1 MKQRTNEQWLA
12 DLSIKKRNG
21 EPEEKALEDLREV
34 LQRGLRA
41 ALAGR
46 ISADMDATVE
56 DFAQEGLV
64 KILRSLDSFR
74 GDSSFTTW
82 AQKIAVHEALSELR
96 RQRWRDVSLQD
107 HLQQRGE
114 ANAGPEMVASSP
126 ATPEQQTTQKA
137 TLDAVQRLIQKELTQ
152 RQRTV
157 MVSYLEGM
165 PLEEVASRMGSNRSA
180 VYKTLHDARKRLKR
194 RLEEQG
200 LPLQEALAVFAE

>member
-1 MKQRTNEQWLA
+1 MGQARFSRSSMMK
-12 DLSIKKRNG
+12 
-21 EPEEKALEDLREV
+21 
-34 LQRGLRA
+34 
-41 ALAGR
+41 
-46 ISADMDATVE
+46 
-56 DFAQEGLV
+56 
-64 KILRSLDSFR
+64 
-74 GDSSFTTW
+74 
-82 AQKIAVHEALSELR
+82 
-96 RQRWRDVSLQD
+96 RWRDVSLQD

>member
-12 DLSIKKRNG
+12 DLSVKKRNG
-21 EPEEKALEDLREV
+21 EPEEEALEDLREV

-64 KILRSLDSFR
+64 KILKNLDSFR

-126 ATPEQQTTQKA
+126 ATPEQQTTQQA
-137 TLDAVQRLIQKELTQ
+137 TLDAVQRLIQQELTQ